1 MANYPKKR
9 SYDFRVNKINFLLF
23 VFPGG
28 VFEGKY
34 VSKES
39 MIDVFCC
46 HIIS

>member
-1 MANYPKKR
+1 MGHYPKKR

-39 MIDVFCC
+39 MIDVFYCQ
-46 HIIS
+46 INS